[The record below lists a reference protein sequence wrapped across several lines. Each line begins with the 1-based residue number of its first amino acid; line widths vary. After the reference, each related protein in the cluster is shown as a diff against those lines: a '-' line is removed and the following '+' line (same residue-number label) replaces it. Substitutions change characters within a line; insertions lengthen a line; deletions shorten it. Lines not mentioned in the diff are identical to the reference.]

1 MKNKTAKIFS
11 AGFIAYLLLQVA
23 NGLANTYYAVFGCIQ
38 LAQSMPSAPDVSAIQ
53 GDLLTMVF
61 SGVTVLLS
69 ALTYA
74 LLAVIAGSALIE
86 KCGTLKGKL
95 HKAWFIPGALYV
107 LQTVLYVSAEF
118 ASVFAQP
125 TEYLM
130 TYLANAASNVG
141 QNLVFRIVI
150 AVLYFT
156 LPRVLLEN
164 DLFVFKKE
172 TTQTQVATTD
182 AE

>member
-11 AGFIAYLLLQVA
+11 ASFIVYLLLQAVSDF
-23 NGLANTYYAVFGCIQ
+23 TDIVYVVFGCVQ
-38 LAQSMPSAPDVSAIQ
+38 LAQGVSLAEDPSVVQ
-53 GDLLTMVF
+53 GNLTKMIL
-61 SGVTVLLS
+61 SGATLLLS
-69 ALTYA
+69 AVAYA
-74 LLAVIAGSALIE
+74 LMAAIASSALIE
-86 KCGTLKGKL
+86 KWGASKGKL

>member
-1 MKNKTAKIFS
+1 MKNKTEKIFS

-95 HKAWFIPGALYV
+95 RKMWFVPGALYV
-107 LQTVLYVSAEF
+107 LQTLMFIISRF
-118 ASVFAQP
+118 ADVFTQP
-125 TEYLM
+125 SEYLI
-130 TYLANAASNVG
+130 TVLTSAAIDVG
-141 QNLVFRIVI
+141 QALVFRAVI
-150 AVLYFT
+150 ALLYFT